1 MITRSHTGDQH
12 EFAITRRVSPS
23 YLRIPPIVAA
33 AGVCAGNRHDAGE
46 TFPTQLPAG
55 PAGWK
60 MRRILG
66 KKEMINIIEKKT
78 ALRARPRLASITDD
92 QALSAA

>member
-1 MITRSHTGDQH
+1 MIARSHTGDQH
-12 EFAITRRVSPS
+12 EFLITRRECPIG
-23 YLRIPPIVAA
+23 LRIPPIVAS
-33 AGVCAGNRHDAGE
+33 AGACASNRHDECE
-46 TFPTQLPAG
+46 TYPQLWAD

-60 MRRILG
+60 MRRIWG
-66 KKEMINIIEKKT
+66 RKEMINIIEKKT